1 MKLLKLSISFL
12 LICIFSYSVST
23 AQETTLFA
31 ASAED
36 CDSNPPSPNSALYI
50 VNPLNGNST
59 MVGPIGFN
67 GVTGLAVL
75 GDGRLVGT
83 AQADIDQDRIAILIE
98 INRNTGQGSLIGE
111 IGNSSNPGECGRV
124 PDITYS
130 PATDTLYG
138 IARRCQGLN
147 NNQFIQINQATGE
160 GTIIGDTGFDGGGN
174 GLAINDDGT
183 IFWGSNGVG
192 LAILFTINPLNGLGT
207 QISNFSQD
215 FPQLGAFAFHP
226 MTGTLFASNIN
237 PPDPLSFPNTSLET
251 LNTANGLLTLVGQ
264 LPDCTDALIFAQPQP
279 SNVPTLSEWG
289 LIALAGILGI
299 VGFMVMRRRKV
310 TA

>member
-1 MKLLKLSISFL
+1 MNILKLTISCL
-12 LICIFSYSVST
+12 LILIFSYGVST

-36 CDSNPPSPNSALYI
+36 CDSTPPSPNSALYI

-67 GVTGLAVL
+67 GLTGLAVL
-75 GDGRLVGT
+75 GDGRLVAT
-83 AQADIDQDRIAILIE
+83 AQADAGQDRIAVLIE

-111 IGNSSNPGECGRV
+111 IGNGSNPGECGRV
-124 PDITYS
+124 PDITYD

-138 IARRCQGLN
+138 VAVRCQGEN
-147 NNQFIQINQATGE
+147 NNQFVRINQTTGE

-174 GLAINDDGT
+174 GLAISDDGT

-226 MTGTLFASNIN
+226 VTHVLFAANLNPPPPLSGTPTLF
-237 PPDPLSFPNTSLET
+237 LKL
-251 LNTANGLLTLVGQ
+251 
-264 LPDCTDALIFAQPQP
+264 
-279 SNVPTLSEWG
+279 
-289 LIALAGILGI
+289 
-299 VGFMVMRRRKV
+299 
-310 TA
+310 